1 MQGLTQEQL
10 ATLAREVQ
18 RAAAQQA
25 VANLIRSGE
34 LQQPAYAP
42 PAAGGLLMP
51 CPKTEQAALSAAFM
65 PPASQEAFFAP
76 APPVGIPPR
85 HGRNRK
91 FGLPCDSPARQAPV
105 AWRRACAGRVHV
117 RARLPPE
124 LLSKSSGLSVPCQG
138 HSCLHLTGHLPR
150 A

>member
-1 MQGLTQEQL
+1 LQGLTQEQL

-85 HGRNRK
+85 HGRNQNSVCHATARPGRPLWRG
-91 FGLPCDSPARQAPV
+91 GLPVLAAFM
-105 AWRRACAGRVHV
+105 
-117 RARLPPE
+117 
-124 LLSKSSGLSVPCQG
+124 SVPVC
-138 HSCLHLTGHLPR
+138 HPSYSASPR
-150 A
+150 D